1 MSDLQFQDVFPLRG
15 QQTVVAIAQSTGVEE
30 IRIDPTEFVR
40 NIVLSYDKKKKQGS
54 SQAVMDI
61 QENSEA
67 VMYMQGSR
75 KSSMDIQESSKADM
89 DMQGCSE
96 ADTDMDIQGS
106 SETVMNTSQALKHT
120 SDSDDECDADGDES
134 KNVFNSYILKHH
146 KGDKST
152 FVRELGNMQRC
163 LGR

>member
-1 MSDLQFQDVFPLRG
+1 MGDLQFQDVFPLRG
-15 QQTVVAIAQSTGVEE
+15 QQTAVAIAQSTGIEE
-30 IRIDPTEFVR
+30 IRIDPTDFVR
-40 NIVLSYDKKKKQGS
+40 NIVLSYGKKKKQGS

-61 QENSEA
+61 QENSDA

-75 KSSMDIQESSKADM
+75 KSSMDIQRSSEADM

-96 ADTDMDIQGS
+96 ADMDIQES

-120 SDSDDECDADGDES
+120 SDSDEECDVDGDES
-134 KNVFNSYILKHH
+134 ENAFNSYILKHH